1 MLHSKRTGLEKAVH
15 QIEEALRKVTS
26 SSNNQGISSLDQD
39 LQELWTQSHDLLPS
53 AQTNA
58 SGTAVARETTG
69 HASHSTPLTLSRGVT
84 DEAYQTSNGSRL
96 PSYDQRPDPNDLAD
110 AENPLQLLAQTSELL
125 LGPDHRDQA
134 GQSAQSNAIGIRTNG
149 AEKPKS
155 GDDIRNFFGSF
166 KPQLDIGPDLDPID
180 LGLITNEEADELF
193 SYFFQNL
200 AHTRWGIDPVIHTTT
215 WVRSRSAFL
224 FTSIC
229 AASALFIPYA
239 AAISKRLSSH
249 CHKLAINV
257 IENRN
262 RSVEIVLAFM
272 VNVPWMQPKSH
283 WADDESVA
291 YLQMALTIAMDLSL
305 EKVITP
311 PLPHLY
317 PGAQPR
323 ILSADRISPKK
334 ALEVDGY
341 DGLNLESESAKRLLR
356 RRERTWLALFVLER
370 GFCLARG
377 RRYTLPIT
385 PLVET
390 CDQWHV
396 SEIADPRQDGAIV
409 SVAVLRRE
417 LVSPLFWLETFG
429 F

>member
-1 MLHSKRTGLEKAVH
+1 M
-15 QIEEALRKVTS
+15 
-26 SSNNQGISSLDQD
+26 
-39 LQELWTQSHDLLPS
+39 QSHDLLPG

-58 SGTAVARETTG
+58 GYGVLNRETTG
-69 HASHSTPLTLSRGVT
+69 LESHPTPSNRSGGVT
-84 DEAYQTSNGSRL
+84 DKPYQVSNGNKW
-96 PSYDQRPDPNDLAD
+96 PSYDQIPDSSALAD

-125 LGPDHRDQA
+125 LGADNRHQA
-134 GQSAQSNAIGIRTNG
+134 GRSAQSSTIQVRTNG
-149 AEKPKS
+149 AEKLQS

-166 KPQLDIGPDLDPID
+166 KPRLDIGPDLDPID

-193 SYFFQNL
+193 SYFFENL
-200 AHTRWGIDPVIHTTT
+200 AHTRWGIDPVTHTTT

-229 AASALFIPYA
+229 TASALFLPYA
-239 AAISKRLSSH
+239 AAIWKRLSAH
-249 CHKLAINV
+249 CHKLAFNV

-272 VNVPWMQPKSH
+272 VNVPWMQPRSH

-291 YLQMALTIAMDLSL
+291 YLQIALTIAMDLSL
-305 EKVITP
+305 HKVITP
-311 PLPHLY
+311 PVPPPR
-317 PGAQPR
+317 PGTQPR
-323 ILSADRISPKK
+323 ISRADQISPKK
-334 ALEVDGY
+334 ALELDGY
-341 DGLNLESESAKRLLR
+341 DDLNPNSEWAKRLLR

-377 RRYTLPIT
+377 RRYTLPVT
-385 PLVET
+385 PLVEM

-396 SEIADPRQDGAIV
+396 SDTADPRQDGAIV

-417 LVSPLFWLETFG
+417 LVSPL
-429 F
+429 

>member
-1 MLHSKRTGLEKAVH
+1 M
-15 QIEEALRKVTS
+15 
-26 SSNNQGISSLDQD
+26 
-39 LQELWTQSHDLLPS
+39 PS
-53 AQTNA
+53 AQAGTLSTA
-58 SGTAVARETTG
+58 STHDIPG
-69 HASHSTPLTLSRGVT
+69 HVSHSTPSNQSTGVAEEVYPT
-84 DEAYQTSNGSRL
+84 EL
-96 PSYDQRPDPNDLAD
+96 PSYDQRPESRDLAD
-110 AENPLQLLAQTSELL
+110 AENPLQLLAQTSEIL
-125 LGPDHRDQA
+125 LGADHRDQA
-134 GQSAQSNAIGIRTNG
+134 RRPAQSNTMGIGTSG
-149 AEKPKS
+149 ATKPET
-155 GDDIRNFFGSF
+155 GDDIRQFFGSF
-166 KPQLDIGPDLDPID
+166 RPRLDIGPELDPID
-180 LGLITNEEADELF
+180 LGLITNDEADELF

-249 CHKLAINV
+249 CRNLAFNV
-257 IENRN
+257 MQNRN

-272 VNVPWMQPKSH
+272 VNVPWMQPRSH
-283 WADDESVA
+283 WADDESVT

-305 EKVITP
+305 HKVITP
-311 PLPHLY
+311 PMPAPY
-317 PGAQPR
+317 SGTQPR
-323 ILSADRISPKK
+323 ISSADRISSKR
-334 ALEVDGY
+334 ALELDGY
-341 DGLNLESESAKRLLR
+341 DELDPNSEWAGRLLR

-396 SEIADPRQDGAIV
+396 SNIADSRQDGAII

-417 LVSPLFWLETFG
+417 LVSPLC
-429 F
+429 

>member
-1 MLHSKRTGLEKAVH
+1 MQSNDILHG
-15 QIEEALRKVTS
+15 
-26 SSNNQGISSLDQD
+26 
-39 LQELWTQSHDLLPS
+39 

-58 SGTAVARETTG
+58 VDTALNREITG
-69 HASHSTPLTLSRGVT
+69 HASHSTPSNRSGVAN
-84 DEAYQTSNGSRL
+84 DDAYQISNGNRL
-96 PSYDQRPDPNDLAD
+96 PSYDQVPDSSALAD

-125 LGPDHRDQA
+125 LGADITHQA
-134 GQSAQSNAIGIRTNG
+134 GRFAPSRNARVRTSG
-149 AEKPKS
+149 LEKTQS

-166 KPQLDIGPDLDPID
+166 KPRLDIGSDLDPID

-229 AASALFIPYA
+229 TASALFLPYA
-239 AAISKRLSSH
+239 GAIWKRLSSH
-249 CHKLAINV
+249 CHKLAFNV

-272 VNVPWMQPKSH
+272 VNVPWMQPRCH

-305 EKVITP
+305 HKVITP
-311 PLPHLY
+311 PMRPPH
-317 PGAQPR
+317 PGTQPR
-323 ILSADRISPKK
+323 VSSADRISPKK
-334 ALEVDGY
+334 ALELDGY
-341 DGLNLESESAKRLLR
+341 DDLNPNSEWAKRLLR

-370 GFCLARG
+370 GVCLARG
-377 RRYTLPIT
+377 RRYTLPVT

-396 SEIADPRQDGAIV
+396 SDIADPRQDGAMV

-417 LVSPLFWLETFG
+417 LVSPFC
-429 F
+429 